1 MGIAIAGLVAV
12 EASAERARTLPAPDA
27 MPMVQRIATE
37 GERKAGVEPAL
48 AGAWRILGAAGADS
62 GGYAPF
68 RGAVAAAARL
78 EIDADGSAR
87 ATVGCNSMATKVSQ
101 AGSVWSAGPAMATR
115 MACLEPGVMEAEQA
129 VGQALSE
136 ATAIT
141 IDGSRAE
148 LTGAAGQTLLVLQRE

>member
-1 MGIAIAGLVAV
+1 
-12 EASAERARTLPAPDA
+12 
-27 MPMVQRIATE
+27 
-37 GERKAGVEPAL
+37 
-48 AGAWRILGAAGADS
+48 
-62 GGYAPF
+62 
-68 RGAVAAAARL
+68 
-78 EIDADGSAR
+78 
-87 ATVGCNSMATKVSQ
+87 
-101 AGSVWSAGPAMATR
+101 MATR